1 MFWWKFSKF
10 LTLFSKPQV
19 SFSSNF
25 ASLSNVM
32 KDNSSLLSYI
42 NRYILFTEETNQCI
56 TFWDFWVLRSKFTK
70 FLSVLKQQS
79 TFSSNFASIFSVM
92 RHNSSLLSKLKFYM
106 LSTKGTYQ
114 GTNLVKPKVW
124 HLALW
129 WVTFVKIIQ
138 SFN

>member
-25 ASLSNVM
+25 ASLSSVM

-42 NRYILFTEETNQCI
+42 NRFTEETNQCI

-92 RHNSSLLSKLKFYM
+92 RHNSSVFFSWNFICFQQKEPIQVQIWWNRKSEIWHFDGVPLSK
-106 LSTKGTYQ
+106 
-114 GTNLVKPKVW
+114 
-124 HLALW
+124 
-129 WVTFVKIIQ
+129 
-138 SFN
+138 